1 MGVLYSLETVC
12 RPGICSGSVVKKPP
26 AVQEP
31 TGLIPGSGGGH
42 GHPLRCPCLENPMV
56 RGTWWATVHRAE
68 KSPTQKIIL
77 NVLISSI
84 VSKKQRK
91 RNMFNRKELSLHMI

>member
-1 MGVLYSLETVC
+1 MD
-12 RPGICSGSVVKKPP
+12 
-26 AVQEP
+26 
-31 TGLIPGSGGGH
+31 
-42 GHPLRCPCLENPMV
+42 
-56 RGTWWATVHRAE
+56 RGTWWATVHRVE

-91 RNMFNRKELSLHMI
+91 RNMFSRKELSLHMT